1 MLRSSKPAATR
12 HETRGKLQM
21 LPGVETP
28 EQLEQ
33 GHGSGNGN
41 EHRARR
47 RAGHVADGHFGL
59 AEYNTTE
66 ISHGFQ

>member
-12 HETRGKLQM
+12 HETRGQLQM

-33 GHGSGNGN
+33 GHGRENGN
-41 EHRARR
+41 EH
-47 RAGHVADGHFGL
+47 
-59 AEYNTTE
+59 
-66 ISHGFQ
+66 